1 MNHVAGILVSLCL
14 SFALNAKAP
23 DAIITLSVPPW
34 ASGLMFPLQRLCS
47 LFITLGSL
55 PAFLL
60 QPLIQASAYLL
71 AQTWQAHL
79 VS

>member
-1 MNHVAGILVSLCL
+1 MNHVASILVLLCL
-14 SFALNAKAP
+14 SFALDAKAP
-23 DAIITLSVPPW
+23 DAIITLSIPPR
-34 ASGLMFPLQRLCS
+34 ASGLTFPLQRLCF

-55 PAFLL
+55 PSFLL

-71 AQTWQAHL
+71 AQTRQAHL

>member
-1 MNHVAGILVSLCL
+1 MNHVATILFSVCL

-23 DAIITLSVPPW
+23 DAIITLSVPPR
-34 ASGLMFPLQRLCS
+34 ASGLTFPLQILCS

-55 PAFLL
+55 PSFLL
-60 QPLIQASAYLL
+60 QPLIQASTYLL
-71 AQTWQAHL
+71 AQTRQAHL